1 MLTSIMTVILAAIRL
16 SAISST
22 LMGSI
27 ALTLWLTGFL
37 CLLNIALAVIYRKK
51 VKREIL
57 SYYAAF
63 VVELA
68 IFVFALLLYVGVITS
83 IPYHLPPGL
92 PVNRAGIGAALA
104 LGIGLFPAAYWHR
117 INLSELPGR
126 IAQDGKVIKERGSG
140 GSGVHLPPGEWMN

>member
-1 MLTSIMTVILAAIRL
+1 LTSIMTVIPATIRL
-16 SAISST
+16 SAISPT

-27 ALTLWLTGFL
+27 SLSLWMTGFL

-51 VKREIL
+51 VKKEVF

-63 VVELA
+63 IVELA
-68 IFVFALLLYVGVITS
+68 IFAFALLIYIGVISS

-92 PVNRAGIGAALA
+92 PINRAGIGAALA

-117 INLSELPGR
+117 INLSDLPGR
-126 IAQDGKVIKERGSG
+126 IAQDGKVIKERS
-140 GSGVHLPPGEWMN
+140 SGVHLPPGEWMN